1 MDNKFEN
8 NNEKEI
14 NNENR
19 YKNKKIAIISGMI
32 VTALIICFFGTY
44 LVADKLIN
52 SKYVKETEEDKA
64 V

>member
-1 MDNKFEN
+1 MDNKFEH

-32 VTALIICFFGTY
+32 ITALIICF
-44 LVADKLIN
+44 LEHI
-52 SKYVKETEEDKA
+52 
-64 V
+64 